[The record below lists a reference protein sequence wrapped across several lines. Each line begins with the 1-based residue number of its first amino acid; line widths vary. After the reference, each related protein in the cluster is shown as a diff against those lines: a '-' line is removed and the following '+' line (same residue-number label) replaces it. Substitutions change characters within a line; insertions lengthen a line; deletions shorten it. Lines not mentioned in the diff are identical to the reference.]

1 MNKQNRKRIPDTRNN
16 RLMVASGEGRWGE
29 VCKNGEGIKKY
40 RLVVTT
46 SLGGVHFS
54 IGNIVNSVIVTMY
67 VARWVPDLLG

>member
-1 MNKQNRKRIPDTRNN
+1 M
-16 RLMVASGEGRWGE
+16 G

-54 IGNIVNSVIVTMY
+54 IGNIVSSVIVTMY